1 MELFNKSGIALVA
14 AIVGVGLLI
23 ACQAQDDMRPSTDQ
37 IEATAGTASKS
48 TETVAE
54 GRMVEWAAQG
64 LPVAQRELARIYQH
78 RPGKQDEALKLLEQA
93 ARSGDSKAAY
103 DLSQMPQARTRGG
116 VLQMHPTGK
125 Y

>member
-23 ACQAQDDMRPSTDQ
+23 ACQAQDDMMPSAVQ
-37 IEATAGTASKS
+37 IEATADTASLGPQ
-48 TETVAE
+48 TVAE

-64 LPVAQRELARIYQH
+64 LPVAQRELARIYQN
-78 RPGKQDEALKLLEQA
+78 RPGKQVEALQLLEKA
-93 ARSGDSKAAY
+93 ARSGDSEAASR
-103 DLSQMPQARTRGG
+103 LSQMLKPAGHGAMLQAN
-116 VLQMHPTGK
+116 PAPK